1 MSFTEKLDP
10 DNIEEKISLE
20 TLKNSWA
27 FLILTTIFGLA
38 LWLRY
43 LPEQGMQYLQAL
55 DPYMIY
61 RHSQHLALEGTLP
74 QTGFMRYFPY
84 NAPTYVLNQGNLIFP
99 ALFYWM
105 GPFLFFENFLE
116 WAQFYPALMGAI
128 GVVFAYLLGKELY
141 DKVTGLSAAFFLAT
155 IAGVMHRTSA
165 GFFEK
170 EPIGTMFMMASIYFF
185 TRSWKRKE
193 NLSGILAGLSL
204 GFFTISWGGSQM
216 LWMLYPMT
224 VGLVLM
230 LNEDIEQL
238 ITAYTPTVLVA
249 VGVSVAVNP
258 GKFWITDTLPLLN
271 IGMLGLL
278 WSRYLLEEFE
288 ILTNK
293 QLGYYIPS
301 VSLIGLIGLLL
312 SPLYS
317 QFIADKFLGL
327 LNKVSQT
334 SGSSGGNAVIG
345 GTVAENQAAG
355 FSEVIG
361 SLGTGSAQ
369 GLFSQ
374 LGIGQVASLG
384 NLVGPVQLSIIGTA
398 FLGTSLLLMASR
410 KYNLSKAGIGRKEY
424 IAAFLA
430 VYSAWSMFFI
440 SFFEGFAVSGAVI
453 SVGLIVV
460 FLLMQKYLDSD
471 SLFNLEGMI
480 LVFITLTQLMM
491 VSGNLDAA
499 RVTIAPTLA
508 VVGVLG
514 ILYSFEQLEGQIS
527 IEMNWYMM
535 LPLLWI
541 LTNLLSALAKSRLMT
556 LAAFPVAI
564 VAGIGAAKILK
575 GIRDMDFSEHI
586 DTNVETF
593 KIALIALTVLLIA
606 VPNVASGYTSA
617 QNIGGSPNSLWMQNL
632 DYMEENTPEGS
643 TILSWWD
650 YGYHF
655 QSIGRRASVADGSN
669 NGYYSGDEKINL
681 PLADFLASSN
691 PENHTEFL
699 EKHSVDYIVL
709 DETMIGKYSA
719 VSQIHNR
726 DNSEFNSML
735 QASTSRDITQSLYED
750 GNETIAQVSR
760 GNLELFVPVDIS
772 SDSQNVDISGTPTV
786 RTGSGTRSVD
796 CVLTEDGRQTYD
808 VEDPVELQ
816 GFGEV
821 CLAENPFFSLERSIG
836 TAQSPQVAAQP
847 ARMVLIPKEISESTL
862 VKLYIQN
869 GHGVDF
875 AEPVP
880 EGSNGYVRMWEVD
893 P

>member
-1 MSFTEKLDP
+1 MSFKEKLDP
-10 DNIEEKISLE
+10 ENIEEKISLE

-84 NAPTYVLNQGNLIFP
+84 NAPTYILNQGNLIFP
-99 ALFYWM
+99 AIFYWM

-128 GVVFAYLLGKELY
+128 GVLFAYLLGKELY

-170 EPIGTMFMMASIYFF
+170 EPIGTMFMMASLYLF

-193 NLSGILAGLSL
+193 NMSGILAGLSL

-224 VGLVLM
+224 IGLVLM

-238 ITAYTPTVLVA
+238 ITAYTPTVVVA
-249 VGVSVAVNP
+249 AGVASSFNP
-258 GKFWITDTLPLLN
+258 SRFWFTDSLALIN
-271 IGMLGLL
+271 MGMLGLL
-278 WSRYLLEEFE
+278 WSRYLLEELE
-288 ILTNK
+288 ILTDR
-293 QLGYYIPS
+293 QLGYYVPS
-301 VSLIGLIGLLL
+301 VSVIGLIGVLL

-327 LNKVSQT
+327 INKASQ
-334 SGSSGGNAVIG
+334 SGGGVIA

-355 FSEVIG
+355 FSQVIG
-361 SLGTGSAQ
+361 NLGTGSAQ
-369 GLFSQ
+369 GLLSQ
-374 LGIGQVASLG
+374 LGIGPLASLG

-398 FLGTSLLLMASR
+398 FLGTSVLLMGCR
-410 KYNLSKAGIGRKEY
+410 KYGLSRESIGRKEY
-424 IAAFLA
+424 IAAFVA
-430 VYSAWSMFFI
+430 VYSAWSIFFI

-453 SVGLIVV
+453 SAGLIVA
-460 FLLMQKYLDSD
+460 FLLMRKYLDGD
-471 SLFNLEGMI
+471 SLFNLESMI
-480 LVFITLTQLMM
+480 LIFITLTQLMM
-491 VSGNLDAA
+491 VSGNLGAA

-541 LTNLLSALAKSRLMT
+541 LTNLMSALARSRLMT

-564 VAGIGAAKILK
+564 GAGIGAAKILR
-575 GIRDMDFSEHI
+575 GINSIDLTEHL
-586 DTNVETF
+586 DTNTDTF
-593 KIALIALTVLLIA
+593 KIALIALTVLVIA
-606 VPNVASGYTSA
+606 VPNVASGYTSS

-669 NGYYSGDEKINL
+669 NGYYSNVEKVNF

-735 QASTSRDITQSLYED
+735 QVSTSQDITQSLYED

-760 GNLELFVPVDIS
+760 GNLELFVPVDLS
-772 SDSQNVDISGTPTV
+772 SNSQNIDISGAPTV

-808 VEDPVELQ
+808 VENPVELQ

-821 CLAENPFFSLERSIG
+821 CIAENPFFSLERSIG
-836 TAQSPQVAAQP
+836 TAQSPQIAAQP
-847 ARMVLIPKEISESTL
+847 ARLVIIPKEISESTL
-862 VKLYIQN
+862 VKLYLQN

-893 P
+893 LE